1 MLLEKKL
8 MNSSILPSAIGWC
21 QEEFDIFSKS
31 IAQIF
36 LGGIAFWDKFGYCW
50 GGHKDKLNVA
60 SNDWLAQGSGKTL
73 THSLSSI

>member
-1 MLLEKKL
+1 M
-8 MNSSILPSAIGWC
+8 AIGIWVEVGCYTGEKIDKLFHIAISNWC

-50 GGHKDKLNVA
+50 GGHKDKLHVA
-60 SNDWLAQGSGKTL
+60 SNDWLAQGRL
-73 THSLSSI
+73 